1 MDIQARKIEFMK
13 SFLQIQNEETISK
26 FEELLAKTQDN
37 PRKMTVAEP
46 NKRIEALETDFK
58 NVKFNTSADLL
69 SKYQ

>member
-26 FEELLAKTQDN
+26 FEELLAKTKDN
-37 PRKMTVAEP
+37 PRKMTVAEL
-46 NKRIEALETDFK
+46 NKRIEASETDFK
-58 NVKFNTSADLL
+58 NGKFKTSADLI